1 MANEENKGHWFW
13 PRITGLPSAIGASD
27 QGFWAAIVVASITA
41 IFATIALLAQVEI
54 ATINASAY
62 VDAVLFGVTAWRIK
76 RRSKF
81 FAVFGLC
88 LFIIEKAYQFSQP
101 QAAASGAIMAVVL
114 LILFINGVRGT
125 FAYHRFSRP
134 GESAPMARNL

>member
-1 MANEENKGHWFW
+1 MANEERKGHWFW
-13 PRITGLPSAIGASD
+13 PRVIDLPSAIGASD

-41 IFATIALLAQVEI
+41 IFATVALLVQAEI

-62 VDAVLFGVTAWRIK
+62 VDAVLFGAIAWRIR

-88 LFIIEKAYQFSQP
+88 LFIIEKAYQFAQP
-101 QAAASGAIMAVVL
+101 QAVASGAIMAVVL
-114 LILFINGVRGT
+114 LVFFTNGVRGT

-134 GESAPMARNL
+134 GDSAPIARNL